1 MVEIVILS
9 LERGNVSKVS
19 TNVCIFIP
27 GRRKVLRFLVSELD
41 FLKFLCT
48 IRVVKKRVFQKKCAI
63 LTQNQKKMIQN

>member
-27 GRRKVLRFLVSELD
+27 GRRKVLRFLVSKLD
-41 FLKFLCT
+41 FLKLLCT
-48 IRVVKKRVFQKKCAI
+48 IRIVKKRFC
-63 LTQNQKKMIQN
+63 